1 MQKISLVLASF
12 VLLFAAN
19 SQASVFYSS
28 GDIARITDVSITANY
43 APWAPAFMA
52 VFDVDIVVGTYA
64 DVYANGGL
72 PPGWETNSQ
81 NLGLATAATYGLADA
96 LIAGGAPVT
105 ASFLG
110 GNEELYVPFFV
121 GDVSS
126 SSGTCFGCVQSRTT
140 YAWSTPVEWRPAAY
154 TAVDPGDTV
163 RAWALFTPVASVVPV
178 PAAFWLFGSG
188 LIGLVVVARRK
199 VRV

>member
-1 MQKISLVLASF
+1 MKKISLVLTNF
-12 VLLFAAN
+12 VLLFAAS
-19 SQASVFYSS
+19 SQAAVFYS
-28 GDIARITDVSITANY
+28 GGEITRITDVSITANY
-43 APWAPAFMA
+43 APWAPTFTR
-52 VFDVDIVVGTYA
+52 VFDVDIVVGTFADAYA
-64 DVYANGGL
+64 SGGL

-105 ASFLG
+105 AYFLG

-140 YAWSTPVEWRPAAY
+140 YAWSTPVEWRPATY
-154 TAVDPGDTV
+154 TAVDPGSTV
-163 RAWALFTPVASVVPV
+163 RAWALFTPVSNVPV
-178 PAAFWLFGSG
+178 PAAAWLFSSG
-188 LIGLVVVARRK
+188 LIGLIGVARRK
-199 VRV
+199 KD